1 MRVLS
6 ISSTLRAGHFGHTQA
21 RAVGGAEYG
30 LVFDPRRRLE
40 ELADF
45 LDAQHRRQLARIARQ
60 DQAPRQ
66 IRPVERHG
74 EEEAQ
79 RRHGAV
85 DGGRLH
91 PALALVNLKP
101 ANILG
106 RRGIRRLSK
115 EGREVAHKANIV
127 ALRIGSQ
134 AAHRHVFEHAL
145 PQRADG
151 AFDR

>member
-1 MRVLS
+1 MALY
-6 ISSTLRAGHFGHTQA
+6 LMP
-21 RAVGGAEYG
+21 GADFEQ
-30 LVFDPRRRLE
+30 P
-40 ELADF
+40 ADF

-79 RRHGAV
+79 RRDGAV

-91 PALALVNLKP
+91 SALALMNLKP

-106 RRGIRRLSK
+106 GRRIRRPSK
-115 EGREVAHKANIV
+115 EGREVANKANIV

-134 AAHRHVFEHAL
+134 AAHRHVFEHAP

-151 AFDR
+151 AFDRGNGHRKFLS